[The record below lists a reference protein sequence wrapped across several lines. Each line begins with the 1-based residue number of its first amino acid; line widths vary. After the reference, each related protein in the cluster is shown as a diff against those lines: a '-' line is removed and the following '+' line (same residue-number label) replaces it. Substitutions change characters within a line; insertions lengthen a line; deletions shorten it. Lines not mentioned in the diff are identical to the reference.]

1 MTVASGKD
9 PSLIRRAALLLLT
22 VAFTLFAVAVFAAGA
37 RAAMFE
43 WDGVAATGVTPG
55 SIASDSAGRVYVPQR
70 NGGAVLVFDSARN
83 GNRLLTSIGT
93 GRLQDPVAV
102 AVDNRLG
109 IYVADAAFNKILT
122 FGAIYGGAVYRGID
136 GEPGPAL
143 GQINGPAALAT
154 DYEPRLYVAE
164 SGNARVQAFDPA
176 RGELDNLFAFGIAD
190 PLPYG
195 PVAGLAF
202 SPSGGFFVSSSASG
216 SGVRFFDSR
225 GAFVGPAVAAGTSAG
240 QVDAAAGLASDA
252 VGRLLVADTG
262 NDRVSI
268 YDSPAAGFAPLG
280 DLGTT
285 GPGDGQ
291 FNNPSSLAVAP
302 GALIYVAD
310 AANNR
315 IVRLRY
321 DDQDHD
327 GAIDARDNCRGLT
340 NTDQIDRDGDGA
352 GDVCDDDDDGDGL
365 PDGADPCPQT
375 NPLIDANRDGCAD
388 PVTSFVNPKSR
399 SVFRAGSGPARV
411 SGGARA
417 DTVGVARVSVAVRR
431 RVGATCFW
439 WNARHLRFSRGD
451 CNQPAWVRAQGA
463 RHWRV
468 KTSRRAFGRGEY
480 AIFTSATQR
489 ITGAREA
496 TTGPRVRFRVVRSR
510 LYSG

>member
-1 MTVASGKD
+1 MPVASRKV
-9 PSLIRRAALLLLT
+9 PSPFRLVAPASLTLVFALLT
-22 VAFTLFAVAVFAAGA
+22 VAFFAAGA
-37 RAAMFE
+37 RGAMFE
-43 WDGVAATGVTPG
+43 WDGVAATGVNPG
-55 SIASDSAGRVYVPQR
+55 SIATDSAGRVYVPQR

-122 FGAIYGGAVYRGID
+122 FGAIYGGAVFRGID

-143 GQINGPAALAT
+143 GQINGPTALAT
-154 DYEPRLYVAE
+154 DYEPRVYVAE

-225 GAFVGPAVAAGTSAG
+225 GAFVSPAVAAGTSAG
-240 QVDAAAGLASDA
+240 QVDAATGLASDA
-252 VGRLLVADTG
+252 VGRLLVADSG

-268 YDSPAAGFAPLG
+268 YDSQAAGFAPLG
-280 DLGTT
+280 DFGLVGA
-285 GPGDGQ
+285 GDGQ
-291 FNNPSSLAVAP
+291 FNNPSSLAVTP
-302 GALIYVAD
+302 GALLYVAD

-340 NTDQIDRDGDGA
+340 NTEQIDRDGDGA

-375 NPLIDANRDGCAD
+375 NPLVDANRDGCAD

-399 SVFRAGSGPARV
+399 SSFRARSGPARV
-411 SGGARA
+411 SGGAQA
-417 DTVGVARVSVAVRR
+417 DTVGVARVNVAVRR
-431 RVGATCFW
+431 RVGTTCFW
-439 WNARHLRFSRGD
+439 WNARRSRFLKGD
-451 CNQPAWVRAQGA
+451 CNQPAWVRAKGA
-463 RHWRV
+463 RRWRA
-468 KTSRRAFGRGEY
+468 KMSRRAFSHGEY
-480 AIFTSATQR
+480 AIFTSAIQR
-489 ITGAREA
+489 VTGARESA
-496 TTGPRVRFRVVRSR
+496 TGPRARFRVN
-510 LYSG
+510 